1 MSGTRSGRTF
11 LITGAIIASF
21 ILDAVIKKVLP
32 FIPLDPNLSYE
43 IRIAS
48 FIIILVVYVIGG
60 FSILYSIRN
69 SAAYANLKR
78 ANFHFSKIN
87 KIMMVIHIT
96 LATILVSVGTE
107 MWSRNFY
114 HVIALT
120 LATTISYSAAAGMM
134 AFLGYKFLLWYKT
147 KKNISILLYS
157 LSAILITANAVVT
170 VAFLDVVVSAYPSV
184 IIEHRGLAFSPFIPS
199 QSLLDRLSIAYT
211 YTSVLSF
218 AIWWLSTT
226 NLLSYYRKKLGNIKY
241 FVIMSTPLLYFLFQ
255 FIPLE
260 QSQII
265 SLFQGSTET
274 FLVYTIVFSLSE
286 TVGGILFGISFW
298 TITRRLAYT
307 TPMKDFIVL
316 ASCGLILFFVSN
328 QALLLTTFSYPPF
341 GLADVSFVAIS
352 SYAILVGMYGTAVE
366 VSYDIQLRKT
376 IRKSALERMGLIDSI
391 GTAYM
396 EEDIKN
402 RVTTLTTKHR
412 HTLGNEIKS
421 LQEEPDEETMR
432 EYIKDTLKELHKTES

>member
-1 MSGTRSGRTF
+1 
-11 LITGAIIASF
+11 
-21 ILDAVIKKVLP
+21 
-32 FIPLDPNLSYE
+32 
-43 IRIAS
+43 
-48 FIIILVVYVIGG
+48 
-60 FSILYSIRN
+60 
-69 SAAYANLKR
+69 
-78 ANFHFSKIN
+78 
-87 KIMMVIHIT
+87 MMVIHIT

-114 HVIALT
+114 HMIALT

-134 AFLGYKFLLWYKT
+134 AFLGYKFLLWYKI
-147 KKNISILLYS
+147 KKNTSILLYS

-170 VAFLDVVVSAYPSV
+170 VAFLDVVLSAYPSV
-184 IIEHRGLAFSPFIPS
+184 NTEHQTLGFSPTIRS
-199 QSLLDRLSIAYT
+199 QSSLERLSLAYT
-211 YTSVLSF
+211 YTSILSF
-218 AIWWLSTT
+218 VIWCLSTT
-226 NLLSYYRKKLGNIKY
+226 SLLSYYRKKLGNIKY

-265 SLFQGSTET
+265 SLFQGSTVT
-274 FLVYTIVFSLSE
+274 FLVYTMVFSLSE

-307 TPMKDFIVL
+307 TPMKDFIAL
-316 ASCGLILFFVSN
+316 AACGLILFFVSN

-341 GLADVSFVAIS
+341 GLAAVSFVAIS
-352 SYAILVGMYGTAVE
+352 SYAILVGMYGTAIE
-366 VSYDIQLRKT
+366 VSHDIQLRKT

-421 LQEEPDEETMR
+421 LEQEPDEETIR

>member
-1 MSGTRSGRTF
+1 MSGTTSRRTF

-21 ILDAVIKKVLP
+21 VFDAVIEKALP
-32 FIPLDPNLSYE
+32 FIPLDSNLSYE
-43 IRIAS
+43 IRISS

-114 HVIALT
+114 HMIALT

-134 AFLGYKFLLWYKT
+134 AFLGYKFLLWYKI
-147 KKNISILLYS
+147 KKNTSILLYS

-170 VAFLDVVVSAYPSV
+170 VAFLDVVLSAYPSV
-184 IIEHRGLAFSPFIPS
+184 NTEHQTLGFSPTIRS
-199 QSLLDRLSIAYT
+199 QSSLERLSLAYT
-211 YTSVLSF
+211 YTSILSF
-218 AIWWLSTT
+218 VIWCLSTT
-226 NLLSYYRKKLGNIKY
+226 SLLSYYRKKLGNIKY

-265 SLFQGSTET
+265 SLFQGSTVT
-274 FLVYTIVFSLSE
+274 FLVYTMVFSLSE

-307 TPMKDFIVL
+307 TPMKDFIAL
-316 ASCGLILFFVSN
+316 AACGLILFFVSN

-341 GLADVSFVAIS
+341 GLAAVSFVAIS
-352 SYAILVGMYGTAVE
+352 
-366 VSYDIQLRKT
+366 
-376 IRKSALERMGLIDSI
+376 
-391 GTAYM
+391 
-396 EEDIKN
+396 
-402 RVTTLTTKHR
+402 
-412 HTLGNEIKS
+412 
-421 LQEEPDEETMR
+421 
-432 EYIKDTLKELHKTES
+432 